1 MSPSETPGPV
11 RFAVTL
17 LRTRWLVR
25 APIWVFRGRLGFV
38 FGGRFLLLEHCG
50 RRTGRRRYVVL
61 EVVDRRPPGALFVV
75 SGLGCRSAW
84 FRNTIAEP
92 LVRVQTGIGPAR
104 PAVASEL
111 GAEAARETLARYA
124 AAHPRAWQ
132 QFRPVLEAASR
143 ATVAEAGTALPVV
156 ELRLAYAEHD

>member
-1 MSPSETPGPV
+1 
-11 RFAVTL
+11 
-17 LRTRWLVR
+17 
-25 APIWVFRGRLGFV
+25 
-38 FGGRFLLLEHCG
+38 
-50 RRTGRRRYVVL
+50 
-61 EVVDRRPPGALFVV
+61 LFVV
-75 SGLGCRSAW
+75 SGLGRRSAW

-111 GAEAARETLARYA
+111 GAEAARKTLARYA

-132 QFRPVLEAASR
+132 QFRPVLEAASM